1 MRAYIVTT
9 FIGSLAVDENG
20 KVIALQQFEKD
31 PEKIAEKL
39 KTSEL
44 KIVDEE
50 KVLLNKLSRKRY
62 EIIFPFRKEG
72 VKRFEQDNFGEKF
85 VKENLRKIALEQ
97 KFVKDQTE
105 FNQLL
110 TKVNLELT
118 KDKIK
123 KSFERSNLV
132 MQVNGAIEELDK
144 TINILVE
151 RLREWYSVHFP
162 EMDRFVSSHEKF
174 VKLVE
179 KFGSRENIED
189 PEISP
194 LKEKS
199 MGADLRNEDMEA
211 VRSLARTLLALYDER
226 KYLEKYLE
234 EILKDVAPNFS
245 NIAGNSLA
253 AKLIAKAGG
262 LDKLARMP
270 SSTIQLLG
278 AEKALF
284 RYLKGRGRSPRHGI
298 IFSHTLIQNA
308 PDKHRGKI
316 ARLLAAKLSIAAKL
330 DYYSKEF
337 RGEKMKKELEE
348 KVKEILKKR
357 AEILKKKS

>member
-20 KVIALQQFEKD
+20 KEIAFQQFEKD
-31 PEKIAEKL
+31 PQKIAEKL
-39 KTSEL
+39 KISEME
-44 KIVDEE
+44 IIDEE
-50 KVLLNKLSRKRY
+50 KSICDRLSKKRY
-62 EIIFPFRKEG
+62 IVVFPFRKEG
-72 VKRFEQDNFGEKF
+72 VKKFEQNNFGENF
-85 VKENLRKIALEQ
+85 VKQNLRKIALE
-97 KFVKDQTE
+97 KNVVKDQTE

-118 KDKIK
+118 KVKIK
-123 KSFERSNLV
+123 KSFERANLV
-132 MQVNGAIEELDK
+132 VQVNGAIEELDK
-144 TINILVE
+144 TINILIE

-179 KFGSRENIED
+179 KFGSREKIED
-189 PEISP
+189 PELSL

-199 MGADLRNEDMEA
+199 MGADLKEEDVEA
-211 VRSLARTLLALYDER
+211 VRSLARTLFALYDER

-234 EILKDVAPNFS
+234 EVLKDVAQNFS
-245 NIAGNSLA
+245 AIAGTSLA

-262 LDKLARMP
+262 LGRLARMP

-284 RYLKGRGRSPRHGI
+284 RHLKGKGRSPRHGI

-308 PDKHRGKI
+308 PDDHRGKI

-337 RGEKMKKELEE
+337 RGDKMKKELEE
-348 KVKEILKKR
+348 KVREIF
-357 AEILKKKS
+357 KSKS